1 MKNKPMILIQ
11 NDQQAMPYDEDLQTF
26 CEWVLT
32 RAMIILRLPTEAEV
46 SVALV
51 DNEAIQALNL
61 QYRGLD
67 KPTDVLSFSQMEGE
81 ELFCPSDVLI
91 LGDIVISIEQALVQA
106 ESYGHSFKRELAFL
120 LVHGLLHLAG
130 YEHDEEEYTGIMHDK
145 QQEIMQALALGE
157 G

>member
-1 MKNKPMILIQ
+1 
-11 NDQQAMPYDEDLQTF
+11 MPYDEDLQTF

-32 RAMIILRLPTEAEV
+32 RAMIILRLPIEAEV

-51 DNEAIQALNL
+51 DNEAIRALNL

-67 KPTDVLSFSQMEGE
+67 NPTDVLSFSQMEGE
-81 ELFCPSDVLI
+81 ELFSPSDVLI
-91 LGDIVISIEQALVQA
+91 LGDIVISIEQALLQA

>member
-1 MKNKPMILIQ
+1 
-11 NDQQAMPYDEDLQTF
+11 MPYDEDLRTF

-51 DNEAIQALNL
+51 DNEAIRALNL

-81 ELFCPSDVLI
+81 ELFSPSDVLI

-145 QQEIMQALALGE
+145 QQEIMQTLALGE

>member
-1 MKNKPMILIQ
+1 
-11 NDQQAMPYDEDLQTF
+11 MPYDEDLQTF

-32 RAMIILRLPTEAEV
+32 RAMIILRLPIEAEV

-51 DNEAIQALNL
+51 DNEAIRALNL

-81 ELFCPSDVLI
+81 ELFSPSDVLI
-91 LGDIVISIEQALVQA
+91 LGDIVISIEQALLQA

>member
-1 MKNKPMILIQ
+1 
-11 NDQQAMPYDEDLQTF
+11 MPYDEDLQTF

-51 DNEAIQALNL
+51 DNEAIRALNL

-67 KPTDVLSFSQMEGE
+67 NPTDVLSFSQMEGE
-81 ELFCPSDVLI
+81 ELFSPSDVLI

>member
-1 MKNKPMILIQ
+1 
-11 NDQQAMPYDEDLQTF
+11 MPYDEDLQTF

-51 DNEAIQALNL
+51 DNEAIRALNL

-81 ELFCPSDVLI
+81 ELFSPSDVLI
-91 LGDIVISIEQALVQA
+91 LGDIVISIEQALLQA

>member
-1 MKNKPMILIQ
+1 
-11 NDQQAMPYDEDLQTF
+11 MPYDEDLRTF

-51 DNEAIQALNL
+51 DNEAIRALNL

-81 ELFCPSDVLI
+81 ELFSPSDVLI

>member
-1 MKNKPMILIQ
+1 
-11 NDQQAMPYDEDLQTF
+11 MPYDEDLRTF

-51 DNEAIQALNL
+51 DNEAIRALNL

-67 KPTDVLSFSQMEGE
+67 NPTDVLSFSQMEGE
-81 ELFCPSDVLI
+81 ELFSPSDVLI
-91 LGDIVISIEQALVQA
+91 LGDIVISIEQALLQA